1 MFIKNQKSGFGL
13 VEIIIGVAI
22 ISASLFSLAAVS
34 QISLRLAQTSRQN
47 IKAGFLLEEGV
58 EAVKFLRDA
67 GWDTNIASLTAGV
80 PYYLNFNGTSWEST
94 YVNSY
99 IDGVFERS
107 FVIEDVYRDANDDI
121 AESGDF
127 DLNTKKI
134 SVFVS
139 WETPTGTMTKS
150 ISTYI
155 TNIFNN

>member
-1 MFIKNQKSGFGL
+1 MFIKNKKSGFGL
-13 VEIIIGVAI
+13 MEIIIGVAI

-34 QISLRLAQTSRQN
+34 QISLRLAQTSKQN

-58 EAVKFLRDA
+58 EAIKFLRDS
-67 GWDTNIASLTAGV
+67 GWDANITPLTTGTS
-80 PYYLNFNGTSWEST
+80 YYLNFNGISWEST
-94 YVNSY
+94 GVNNY

-107 FVIEDVYRDANDDI
+107 FIIEDVYRDANDDI
-121 AESGDF
+121 AESGNP
-127 DLNTKKI
+127 DLNTKKV

-139 WETPTGTMTKS
+139 WNTQTGTTTKS